1 MKGLRKRAE
10 HMPKNGEIPLKE
22 VEKYTFQLHIKRVRE
37 CQAMLNA
44 YGTQVMKDYGLTP
57 QTCVVDMQRG
67 VLVLREAKND
77 NGAKGDQG
85 PGARTPGSP
94 DKE

>member
-44 YGTQVMKDYGLTP
+44 YGTQVMKGYGQTP

-67 VLVLREAKND
+67 VLVLREAKNE
-77 NGAKGDQG
+77 A
-85 PGARTPGSP
+85 AAVETP
-94 DKE
+94 KEA